1 MLEIR
6 ELTRQ
11 DHDKVACLLAD
22 ALLSNTAFAYVLKDC
37 SNRQES
43 LVYFF
48 RVRLAV
54 VCDMGGLSLGM
65 FENGECIATATLG
78 PISSQVPSPQVLL
91 RNGLIVWP
99 FMIGFKSIYRA
110 LQIGESLTKA
120 SEMAHG
126 KSDWEIM
133 MVAVS
138 TQRQGRGLG
147 SQLIK
152 AALDRIRQEQ
162 RGAKTVVGL
171 TTQKARNVKFY
182 QKVGFS
188 VSGEND
194 MFKDTSDSIHTWI
207 MKLELITAVEDD
219 EEFQL
224 RLVELKN
231 GGERLCRH

>member
-65 FENGECIATATLG
+65 FENGECIATGCHCLPTATLG

-162 RGAKTVVGL
+162 RGAKTVVVGL
-171 TTQKARNVKFY
+171 TTQKALNVKFY

-207 MKLELITAVEDD
+207 MKLELIAFRDS
-219 EEFQL
+219 
-224 RLVELKN
+224 
-231 GGERLCRH
+231 C